1 MGSIRWCRH
10 WLLHLAWG
18 SLMFRPSSLAQTWAL
33 GGVIYFTKFPMKL
46 SFLKTSIFSLAV
58 VTVAL
63 SSAQAAKTDVKE
75 DSKTSATA
83 TKAGAA
89 TKVPKIFAPYFIK
102 DKPVMG
108 EVGAVVPPK
117 EINKYIAKVQTA
129 AKLNPAWHKEYAIKS
144 KPGLPLPW
152 HENLGLTKDEY
163 DEYLKLWDQRQF
175 KVSQKVFIRL
185 EESKPGEW
193 MIRVSGV
200 GMPITLLRYYTETDL
215 FKSPNGNLKRLED
228 INASE
233 RSILGAW
240 KGQEWS
246 FEEKSDFSWTIE
258 NIAVGKFND
267 GKYCL
272 LIYRIQE
279 KVSSY
284 DKSLLIRF
292 TPPSL
297 AKSLK
302 KK

>member
-1 MGSIRWCRH
+1 MR
-10 WLLHLAWG
+10 
-18 SLMFRPSSLAQTWAL
+18 
-33 GGVIYFTKFPMKL
+33 L
-46 SFLKTSIFSLAV
+46 SFLKTSISSLAIMTV
-58 VTVAL
+58 VL
-63 SSAQAAKTDVKE
+63 SSAQAAKTDMKA
-75 DSKTSATA
+75 DTKADAKAGSKTSAPA
-83 TKAGAA
+83 TKAVAA
-89 TKVPKIFAPYFIK
+89 TKAPKMFTPYFIK

-117 EINKYIAKVQTA
+117 EINKYIAKVQAA
-129 AKLNPAWHKEYAIKS
+129 AKLDPAWHKEYAIKS

-152 HENLGLTKDEY
+152 HEKLGLTKDEY

-200 GMPITLLRYYTETDL
+200 GMPITLLRYYPGTDL

-228 INASE
+228 INATE

-240 KGQEWS
+240 TGQEWS
-246 FEEKSDFSWTIE
+246 FEEKTEFSWTVE
-258 NIAVGKFND
+258 NIAVGKQED
-267 GKYCL
+267 GKHCL

-292 TPPSL
+292 TPPST
-297 AKSLK
+297 AKNSK